1 MKTSLIVGLAACL
14 LATNALPA
22 ELRSSLDAD
31 ARLRVPLDELQQQQQ
46 QPKQLSNSPH
56 DDEIAVTG
64 SAEGTAGEEA
74 SATSEAVLSDDAHKS
89 PAAESSAERLPGD
102 EPAPATA
109 GSTSEEESSV
119 REAESAAG
127 NAESAADASSD
138 ESESMAEAAS
148 NDDAAEASND
158 VEDPPADEAH
168 NQAGDNE
175 AMFTG
180 MLPSEMSRWIQDES
194 VREDNQDQQ
203 PVTADADDLK
213 READDLRTAEFV
225 SDIVAVLENGAV

>member
-1 MKTSLIVGLAACL
+1 
-14 LATNALPA
+14 
-22 ELRSSLDAD
+22 
-31 ARLRVPLDELQQQQQ
+31 
-46 QPKQLSNSPH
+46 
-56 DDEIAVTG
+56 
-64 SAEGTAGEEA
+64 
-74 SATSEAVLSDDAHKS
+74 
-89 PAAESSAERLPGD
+89 
-102 EPAPATA
+102 
-109 GSTSEEESSV
+109 
-119 REAESAAG
+119 
-127 NAESAADASSD
+127 
-138 ESESMAEAAS
+138 MAEAAS

-158 VEDPPADEAH
+158 NAAEASNDNAAEASNDVEDPPADDAH

>member
-1 MKTSLIVGLAACL
+1 MQ
-14 LATNALPA
+14 N
-22 ELRSSLDAD
+22 
-31 ARLRVPLDELQQQQQ
+31 LQLTR
-46 QPKQLSNSPH
+46 P
-56 DDEIAVTG
+56 
-64 SAEGTAGEEA
+64 
-74 SATSEAVLSDDAHKS
+74 
-89 PAAESSAERLPGD
+89 
-102 EPAPATA
+102 
-109 GSTSEEESSV
+109 
-119 REAESAAG
+119 
-127 NAESAADASSD
+127 
-138 ESESMAEAAS
+138 S